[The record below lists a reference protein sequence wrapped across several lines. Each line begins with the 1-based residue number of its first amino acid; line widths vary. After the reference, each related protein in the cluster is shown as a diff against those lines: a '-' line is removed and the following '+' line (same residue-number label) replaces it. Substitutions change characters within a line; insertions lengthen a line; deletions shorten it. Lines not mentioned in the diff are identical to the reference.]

1 MSQPIDL
8 SMNDL
13 NSRYQFHSDHS
24 KIDEIVRGLDNFG
37 NNTLQNVTH
46 AIQKG
51 MGMKVPSPT
60 ANTQQLSEGL
70 GNIQRIWGILQQT
83 KGFDPTIV
91 LPKIPQI
98 LMKSE
103 TQSFG
108 QKIASGLT
116 QRMAARLIREVLLQ
130 DVPTD
135 RSVNERPQLAL
146 PVPLRP

>member
-1 MSQPIDL
+1 MLFRS
-8 SMNDL
+8 
-13 NSRYQFHSDHS
+13 
-24 KIDEIVRGLDNFG
+24 
-37 NNTLQNVTH
+37 
-46 AIQKG
+46 
-51 MGMKVPSPT
+51 
-60 ANTQQLSEGL
+60 
-70 GNIQRIWGILQQT
+70 GILQQT

-98 LMKSE
+98 LLKSE

-130 DVPTD
+130 DVPT
-135 RSVNERPQLAL
+135 ERPQLAL